1 MGLVTANE
9 LSINDER
16 QWTLVDDSH
25 PIFNRWEHETTSG
38 ECYCECFFKYEDPNK
53 QNLLFKDN
61 PYLKRMTDLEIYK
74 KDAADELGM
83 TPAVFGRKLIG
94 DPRYD
99 PFTKEELR
107 KLNKLLMFEDYGDK
121 DVRVEINPELW
132 GEN

>member
-1 MGLVTANE
+1 MRLVTANE

-61 PYLKRMTDLEIYK
+61 PYLKRMADLEIYK
-74 KDAADELGM
+74 KDAAVKLGM
-83 TPAVFGRKLIG
+83 NPAIFGRKLVG
-94 DPRYD
+94 DPGHEG
-99 PFTKEELR
+99 FTKEELR
-107 KLNKLLMFEDYGDK
+107 KLNELLLFEDYGDK

-132 GEN
+132 SEN